1 MANALHFT
9 KLWTI
14 CELFN
19 LLLIFVLRSGRIE
32 SRKGRQAKAQTEYIT
47 TETNRQKEVHNMSK
61 KSYKNANSRLSKA
74 WSKVEAVHD
83 REGFYVGEKYTPAKK
98 PLTGRQMN
106 RILYQEGLYWKLRW
120 YGRGWT
126 TNQMPYLYPT
136 HRYVIREDF
145 GFIRVQQVK

>member
-1 MANALHFT
+1 MN
-9 KLWTI
+9 
-14 CELFN
+14 N
-19 LLLIFVLRSGRIE
+19 LLTFQFAIDFCLAFWQNRITE
-32 SRKGRQAKAQTEYIT
+32 RATGQSPNRIHNDRQI
-47 TETNRQKEVHNMSK
+47 NREVHTMSK

-74 WSKVEAVHD
+74 WSKVEAIHD
-83 REGFYVGEKYTPAKK
+83 SEGFYIGEKYTPAKK

-136 HRYVIREDF
+136 HRYVIRDDF